1 MKKIV
6 WTRKAHKWLA
16 LIAGVQVLIWAVS
29 GLYMTLFDIN
39 VIRGEHLLKEHAES
53 QIASGAD
60 VSSIVPISPALL
72 AEHAPVQSITLK
84 YYFGQLVYEVRKK
97 RGRIIVDAYT
107 GDIKTSLEKEVIQR
121 QAETIYAGE
130 GAIESIQRLQRYP
143 GEIGGRQQPVWQV
156 EYDDWLN
163 STLYFHDT
171 SGQLVSKRTDL
182 WRVFDLFWILHIM
195 DFLRSDG
202 FTGYLFRF
210 FSIAS
215 LLMALIGTWLLYF
228 RLKGVN

>member
-6 WTRKAHKWLA
+6 WTRKAHKWFA
-16 LIAGVQVLIWAVS
+16 LIAGAQVLIWAVS

-39 VIRGEHLLKEHAES
+39 VIRGEHLVKEYAEA
-53 QIASGAD
+53 QI
-60 VSSIVPISPALL
+60 VSSDGDASIVPISQALI
-72 AEHAPVQSITLK
+72 AEHAPIQSITLK

-107 GDIKTSLEKEVIQR
+107 GEIKTSLEKAVIEQ
-121 QAETIYAGE
+121 QADSIYAGE
-130 GAIESIQRLQRYP
+130 GSIESIQRLERYP
-143 GEIGGRQQPVWQV
+143 GEIGGRRQPVWQV

-215 LLMALIGTWLLYF
+215 LLMALFGTWLLYF